1 MIMLEM
7 LQQDQ
12 ANRTGTLAAASATSI
27 ANIMMETQLPP
38 KITEYLNM
46 GSTREGVM
54 ILPYLR
60 YALRRTD
67 LE

>member
-1 MIMLEM
+1 MITLEM
-7 LQQDQ
+7 LRQERG
-12 ANRTGTLAAASATSI
+12 NRNGTSTAAAATSFTKI
-27 ANIMMETQLPP
+27 METQLPP
-38 KITEYLNM
+38 KITDYLNI
-46 GSTREGVM
+46 GNSREGVM